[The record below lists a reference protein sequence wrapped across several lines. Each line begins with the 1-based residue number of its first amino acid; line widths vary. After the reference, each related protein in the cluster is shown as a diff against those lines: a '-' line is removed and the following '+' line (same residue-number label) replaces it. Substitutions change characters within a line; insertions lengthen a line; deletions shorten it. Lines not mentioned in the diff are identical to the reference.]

1 MSDLVKVARYHLVNR
16 VGYIL
21 MPSAWL
27 AFIFLVNLIIIWIIN
42 PPASGGHTGALASIF
57 IIFLALGIQTMVQS
71 LPFGFA
77 LGMTRRAYYLGT
89 ILLVIGL
96 AVVYGLALT
105 VLQEVE
111 RATGGWGV
119 HLGFFRVSFILNGP
133 WYLTWLTSSVGL
145 GLIFVYGMWFGLVY
159 RRWNLVG
166 LLTFIAAQITVLL
179 AVALA
184 VTWAHVWHGVGH
196 FFSTLSAVGVT
207 GVLAALALLLVVGGA
222 GTIRRVT
229 V

>member
-21 MPSAWL
+21 MPCGWL
-27 AFIFLVNLIIIWIIN
+27 AFIFLINLIIIWIIN
-42 PPASGGHTGALASIF
+42 PPATGGHTGALASIF
-57 IIFLALGIQTMVQS
+57 IIFMALGIQTMVQS

-89 ILLVIGL
+89 ILLVVGL
-96 AVVYGLALT
+96 ALVYGLALT
-105 VLQEVE
+105 VLQEIE

-119 HLGFFRVSFILNGP
+119 HMGFFRVGFILSGP
-133 WYLTWLTSSVGL
+133 WYLTWLTSFVGL

-166 LLTFIAAQITVLL
+166 LFTFIAAQITVLL

-184 VTWAHVWHGVGH
+184 VTWAHVWHGLGH
-196 FFSTLSAVGVT
+196 FFSSLNAIGVT
-207 GVLAALALLLVVGGA
+207 GALAALALLLAVGGA
-222 GTIRRVT
+222 GTMRRVT